1 MKANDSK
8 LKRKRVLR
16 SAALAVG
23 CYAIMVVASSLWI
36 TGGNSLFYTGDSLRF
51 IWYVPV
57 VLILVRSKCVCR
69 KAKAMRID
77 KYGLSKRGYSNC
89 SFGR

>member
-16 SAALAVG
+16 SAALAVC

-36 TGGNSLFYTGDSLRF
+36 TGGNSLFYTGDLLRF

-57 VLILVRSKCVCR
+57 VLILVRSQCVCR
-69 KAKAMRID
+69 KAKPCKKHQRR
-77 KYGLSKRGYSNC
+77 KEQNHPSTLR
-89 SFGR
+89 